1 MVLKC
6 SHTFNLLDARGAISV
21 TERAAYIGRVRALAR
36 MVAQAYY
43 ESREKLEFPMVKSQV
58 PLKKTTKKKK
68 RA

>member
-1 MVLKC
+1 
-6 SHTFNLLDARGAISV
+6 
-21 TERAAYIGRVRALAR
+21 